1 MNPATQQILH
11 ESGAPRIFKPEKGIM
26 TTAESENIIEVE
38 NLTTHY
44 GERVILNG
52 INLGIRTGE
61 IMVIMGGSG
70 SGKTTLM
77 RNLLGLNKPSSGSIH
92 ILGKDITRISKRE
105 LYAIRRKMGVAFQGG
120 ALLGSMSVADNIE
133 LPLRQH
139 TKLDESTIRIM
150 SRMKLEV
157 VNLAGFED
165 LMPSEL
171 SGGMLKRAALAR
183 SIVMDPSMLFF
194 DEPSA
199 GLDPVVSA
207 ELDELI
213 LRLKEAMNVTIVV
226 VTHEL
231 ESAFKIADRITVL
244 GQGQV
249 LMTGTVDE
257 VQNSDNE
264 VIQDMLNRRPRDETV
279 NAEEYLARL
288 TADRVQQRI

>member
-1 MNPATQQILH
+1 V
-11 ESGAPRIFKPEKGIM
+11 
-26 TTAESENIIEVE
+26 IEVR
-38 NLTTHY
+38 NLCMDY
-44 GERVILNG
+44 GKRAVLKDV
-52 INLGIRTGE
+52 NLDIRTGE

-77 RNLLGLNKPSSGSIH
+77 RNMLGLNKPASGSIH
-92 ILGKDITRISKRE
+92 IFGQDITRISCRE
-105 LYAIRRKMGVAFQGG
+105 LYAIRRKIGVAFQGG
-120 ALLGSMSVADNIE
+120 ALLGSMSVAENIE

-183 SIVMDPSMLFF
+183 SIIMDPSLLFF

-213 LRLKEAMNVTIVV
+213 LRLKGAMKVTIVV

-244 GQGQV
+244 GQGRV
-249 LMTGTVDE
+249 LMTGTVDD
-257 VQNSDNE
+257 VKHSDNE
-264 VIQDMLNRRPRDETV
+264 VIQDMINRRPRDEAV
-279 NAEEYLARL
+279 NADDYLARL
-288 TADRVQQRI
+288 TADRNQQRS

>member
-1 MNPATQQILH
+1 MSTT
-11 ESGAPRIFKPEKGIM
+11 EPEH
-26 TTAESENIIEVE
+26 IIEVKD
-38 NLTTHY
+38 LVAHY

-52 INLGIRTGE
+52 INLRIRTGE

-77 RNLLGLNKPSSGSIH
+77 RNLLGLNRPSSGNIC
-92 ILGKDITRISKRE
+92 ILGKDITSINKRE
-105 LYAIRRKMGVAFQGG
+105 LYEIRRKMGVAFQGG
-120 ALLGSMSVADNIE
+120 ALLGSMSVAENIE

-139 TKLDESTIRIM
+139 TRLDESTIRIM

-183 SIVMDPSMLFF
+183 SIVMDPNMLFF

-244 GQGQV
+244 GQGNV

-288 TADRVQQRI
+288 TADRLQQRI

>member
-1 MNPATQQILH
+1 
-11 ESGAPRIFKPEKGIM
+11 M
-26 TTAESENIIEVE
+26 TTADSENIIEVE
-38 NLTTHY
+38 NLIAHY

-52 INLGIRTGE
+52 INLTVGTGE
-61 IMVIMGGSG
+61 IRVIMGGSG

-77 RNLLGLNKPSSGSIH
+77 RNLLGLNKPSSGSIR
-92 ILGKDITRISKRE
+92 IFGKDITKISKRE
-105 LYAIRRKMGVAFQGG
+105 LYALRRKMGVAFQGG

-139 TKLDESTIRIM
+139 TRLDENTIRIM

-183 SIVMDPSMLFF
+183 SIVMDPGLLFF

-231 ESAFKIADRITVL
+231 ESAFKIADKITVL
-244 GQGQV
+244 GQGKV

-257 VQNSDNE
+257 VQSSDNE
-264 VIQDMLNRRPRDETV
+264 VIQDMLNRRPRDEAV

-288 TADRVQQRI
+288 TADRMQSRI